1 MNQKLATWL
10 NAGGIV
16 APLLWAFT
24 VIYSGSRD
32 PEYSHLRQY
41 ISDLAARGSPTQHPM
56 QAAGFILPGL
66 LMAGFGVLLGV
77 RAATKAAG
85 IGSAL
90 LIVGGLARAAAGV
103 FLPDPLGD
111 ALPTTFE
118 ARAHDGAGLT
128 YGVTLTLAVLVW
140 FLALR
145 RDARSSKWFA
155 WYSLVTVVAAILS
168 PFVLIGAGIAAL
180 TDVGLFQRAWFGGL
194 NTWMLVFAALVHVQ
208 TRRDSP
214 ATLLLRE
221 RAST

>member
-10 NAGGIV
+10 SAGGV
-16 APLLWAFT
+16 AAPLLWAST
-24 VIYSGSRD
+24 VIYSGALH
-32 PEYSHLRQY
+32 PEYSHIRQY
-41 ISDLAARGSPTQHPM
+41 ISDLAARGSSTQHQM
-56 QAAGFILPGL
+56 QATGFILPGL

-111 ALPTTFE
+111 ALPTAFE
-118 ARAHDGAGLT
+118 ARVHNGAGLT

-140 FLALR
+140 FVALL

-155 WYSLVTVVAAILS
+155 SYTLVTVVAAILS
-168 PFVLIGAGIAAL
+168 PFVLISAGIAAS
-180 TDVGLFQRAWFGGL
+180 TDVGLFQRAWFGLL
-194 NTWMLVFAALVHVQ
+194 NTWLLVFAALVHVQ

-214 ATLLLRE
+214 ATLVGQ